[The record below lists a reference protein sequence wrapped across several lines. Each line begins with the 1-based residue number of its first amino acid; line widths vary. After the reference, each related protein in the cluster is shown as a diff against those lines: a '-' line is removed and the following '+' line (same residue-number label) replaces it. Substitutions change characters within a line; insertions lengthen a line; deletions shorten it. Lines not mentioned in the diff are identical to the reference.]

1 MDDALA
7 AHFGEKGKLNTK
19 QVASLR
25 KRIEQ
30 ARKEGK

>member
-7 AHFGEKGKLNTK
+7 AHFGEKGKLSAK
-19 QVASLR
+19 QMDALR